1 MKIGI
6 IGAGKV
12 GCSIGKYLKEHGFS
26 VAGYCSKSKK
36 SVEEAATFTNTKAYD
51 SLAELVA
58 ESTILFLTTPDGALE
73 SVWNELKKESIQNKI
88 VCHFSGSLSS
98 DLFSNREEYG
108 VSAASFHP
116 MYAFSSKFT
125 S

>member
-12 GCSIGKYLKEHGFS
+12 GCSIGKYLKEHDFS

-51 SLAELVA
+51 SLAELVQRA
-58 ESTILFLTTPDGALE
+58 RFFFLPRRM
-73 SVWNELKKESIQNKI
+73 V
-88 VCHFSGSLSS
+88 
-98 DLFSNREEYG
+98 R
-108 VSAASFHP
+108 
-116 MYAFSSKFT
+116 
-125 S
+125 

>member
-12 GCSIGKYLKEHGFS
+12 GCSIGKYLTEHGFS

-58 ESTILFLTTPDGALE
+58 
-73 SVWNELKKESIQNKI
+73 
-88 VCHFSGSLSS
+88 
-98 DLFSNREEYG
+98 
-108 VSAASFHP
+108 
-116 MYAFSSKFT
+116 
-125 S
+125 

>member
-12 GCSIGKYLKEHGFS
+12 GCSIGKYLTEHGFS

-58 ESTILFLTTPDGALE
+58 ESTILFLTTPGWCVE
-73 SVWNELKKESIQNKI
+73 KCVERTEKRINTK
-88 VCHFSGSLSS
+88 
-98 DLFSNREEYG
+98 
-108 VSAASFHP
+108 
-116 MYAFSSKFT
+116 
-125 S
+125 

>member
-12 GCSIGKYLKEHGFS
+12 GCSIGKYLTEHGFS

-73 SVWNELKKESIQNKI
+73 SVWNELKKNQYKI
-88 VCHFSGSLSS
+88 
-98 DLFSNREEYG
+98 
-108 VSAASFHP
+108 
-116 MYAFSSKFT
+116 K
-125 S
+125 